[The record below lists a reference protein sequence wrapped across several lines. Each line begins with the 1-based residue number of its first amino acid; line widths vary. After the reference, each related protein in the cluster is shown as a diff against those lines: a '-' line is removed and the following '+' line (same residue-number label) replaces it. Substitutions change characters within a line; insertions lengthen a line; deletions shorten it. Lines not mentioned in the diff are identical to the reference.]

1 MLRKSNAILT
11 VRINGTSS
19 SEDETESLTLAFRDG
34 EGESRATLLKA
45 STCGGSTTPCGSVSD
60 SPPLSPA
67 EERRPLKV
75 DFADIEY
82 GNSDMEKSQ
91 KKKDIDKDLKK
102 FSRRGTGSVRYAE
115 PRMSLLG
122 KPLNYRMHRKDARV
136 RKIQAR
142 IYNFL
147 ERPKIW
153 PSVIY
158 HILMFLAIVGC
169 LVLSVLATVEDF
181 DPKFFTKIA
190 LFLEPFLLVWL
201 MVEYGIRVWAAG
213 CRSRYQGWSGRLRFM
228 RRPLCIID
236 MVIIG
241 ASIIVLS
248 LGIASP
254 MFAASPLRGLRFF
267 QILRMARMD
276 RRGGSWKLL
285 GSVVWAHRQELV
297 TTLYIGFLGLLFS
310 SFLVYLVEKDAD
322 RRKFR
327 SFADALWWGVI
338 TLCTVGYGDVVPTTW
353 AGKLIAAFSAV
364 LGISFFALPAGILGS
379 GFALKVQQQQRQ
391 KHLIRRRVPAARLI
405 QCLWRCYAADENS
418 MSIATWKPH
427 MIPCPSPTSDRQWK
441 NNTGSSFVSRFST
454 RRRDRSSAGS
464 SITSS
469 SPHSPLISRR
479 ESKKPNGTADME
491 DFAINRS
498 HLSLATGLADQ
509 RVDQLPLKK
518 DSRSPSFSYR
528 EGNDDEDHSPKMTQL
543 TEQHKKAIRAI
554 RKIRYFVSK
563 KKFREA
569 LRPYDVKDVI
579 EQYSAGHVDML
590 GRIKSLQSRLD
601 QILGKVGSKKKDTY
615 DSKQSLASRIVKV
628 ERSTEDIES
637 KLDLLFDMYKEDRKI
652 LLQYCQSMAQIT
664 NNVPAS
670 GEATPVASCLK
681 SSTSSLKQP
690 RSILSDKQ
698 SSEPS
703 TPTNLENVDN
713 PSIQRNLSDLSQ
725 RIKKRVT
732 YRLLSL
738 NVEAKEKQEP
748 SSIPYKGR
756 RKSASFDTGDEL
768 IIHGH
773 RQRFGMR
780 GEGDIEEIFREVST
794 EANSDS
800 PEKEFVETVSSE
812 QPSTVKNPL
821 TQSQRR
827 EQFLRGR
834 VSRDSGNKSHD
845 PDRVVRENQS
855 FTRVIIDDENSECSP
870 KDSPSHSCYASDSGV
885 VTNTY
890 IDQTDE

>member
-1 MLRKSNAILT
+1 MPRKSNAILT
-11 VRINGTSS
+11 VRVNGNSS
-19 SEDETESLTLAFRDG
+19 SEDETESLTLAYRDG
-34 EGESRATLLKA
+34 GGESTATLLE
-45 STCGGSTTPCGSVSD
+45 SSYGDSSPPCGSTSN
-60 SPPLSPA
+60 SPPLSPSG
-67 EERRPLKV
+67 EERRPLRV
-75 DFADIEY
+75 DFADIDY

-91 KKKDIDKDLKK
+91 RKKDIEKDLKK

-158 HILMFLAIVGC
+158 HILMFLVIVGC

-181 DPKFFTKIA
+181 HPKLFTRIA
-190 LFLEPFLLVWL
+190 LYLEPVLLVWL
-201 MVEYGIRVWAAG
+201 MVEYAIRVWAAG
-213 CRSRYQGWSGRLRFM
+213 CRSRYQGCSGRLRFM

-241 ASIIVLS
+241 ASIVVLS

-285 GSVVWAHRQELV
+285 GSVVWAHRQELL

-310 SFLVYLVEKDAD
+310 SFLVYLAEKDAD
-322 RRKFR
+322 KKKFR

-464 SITSS
+464 SITSN
-469 SPHSPLISRR
+469 SPHSPLIPRK
-479 ESKKPNGTADME
+479 ESKRPNGTADTD

-509 RVDQLPLKK
+509 RVDQLPIKK
-518 DSRSPSFSYR
+518 DNPSPSFSYR
-528 EGNDDEDHSPKMTQL
+528 DQNEEEDHSPKMTQL

-652 LLQYCQSMAQIT
+652 LLQYCQSKSQIT
-664 NNVPAS
+664 NNLPAS

-690 RSILSDKQ
+690 RSILADKQ
-698 SSEPS
+698 CSEPS
-703 TPTNLENVDN
+703 TPTSLGNIEN
-713 PSIQRNLSDLSQ
+713 PSMQRNLSDLSQ

-768 IIHGH
+768 IVQGH
-773 RQRFGMR
+773 RQRFNTR
-780 GEGDIEEIFREVST
+780 GKHDLEEVFREVST
-794 EANSDS
+794 ETNNES
-800 PEKEFVETVSSE
+800 PEKESGESQCCDE
-812 QPSTVKNPL
+812 LPKANNPL

-834 VSRDSGNKSHD
+834 VSRDSSNKSYD
-845 PDRVVRENQS
+845 RDRVVRENES
-855 FTRVIIDDENSECSP
+855 FTRVVIDTDVSESSTNNSP
-870 KDSPSHSCYASDSGV
+870 IHLCYASDSG
-885 VTNTY
+885 TY
-890 IDQTDE
+890 RDKIDK

>member
-1 MLRKSNAILT
+1 MPRKSNAILT

-34 EGESRATLLKA
+34 GGESRATLLKSSCA
-45 STCGGSTTPCGSVSD
+45 GSSPPCGSTPD
-60 SPPLSPA
+60 SPPLSPSG
-67 EERRPLKV
+67 EERRPLRV

-102 FSRRGTGSVRYAE
+102 LSRRGTGSVRYAE

-169 LVLSVLATVEDF
+169 LVLSVLATVDDF
-181 DPKFFTKIA
+181 NPKLFTRIA
-190 LFLEPFLLVWL
+190 LYLEPFLLVWL
-201 MVEYGIRVWAAG
+201 MAEYGTRVWAAG

-285 GSVVWAHRQELV
+285 GSVVWAHRQELL

-322 RRKFR
+322 KKKFR

-427 MIPCPSPTSDRQWK
+427 MVPCPSPTSDRQWK

-454 RRRDRSSAGS
+454 RRRDRSSASS
-464 SITSS
+464 SITSN
-469 SPHSPLISRR
+469 SPHSPLIPRR
-479 ESKKPNGTADME
+479 ESKRPNGTADME

-509 RVDQLPLKK
+509 RVDQLPIKK
-518 DSRSPSFSYR
+518 DNRSPSFSYR
-528 EGNDDEDHSPKMTQL
+528 DPNDEEDHSPKMTQL

-652 LLQYCQSMAQIT
+652 LLQYCQSVAQIT

-703 TPTNLENVDN
+703 TPTNLENIDN
-713 PSIQRNLSDLSQ
+713 PSMQRNLSDLSQ

-768 IIHGH
+768 IVHGH
-773 RQRFGMR
+773 RQRFSKR
-780 GEGDIEEIFREVST
+780 EESDLEEMFREVST
-794 EANSDS
+794 EVNNDS
-800 PEKEFVETVSSE
+800 PEKDSVELPCSE
-812 QPSTVKNPL
+812 QPPMAKTPL

-834 VSRDSGNKSHD
+834 VSRESGNKSHD
-845 PDRVVRENQS
+845 RDRDVRENES
-855 FTRVIIDDENSECSP
+855 FTRVVIDTDVSESSTNNSP
-870 KDSPSHSCYASDSGV
+870 THLCYASDSGV
-885 VTNTY
+885 VTSPY
-890 IDQTDE
+890 REKPDE